1 MGAINLLRNEHSRCL
16 KNLNDCLKSMGENNT
31 TTGVFYAEVVLL
43 KGDALLAQCDYEEAM
58 KFYDETLKVLL
69 CDPTNNRVEI
79 GIAMYRKGM
88 LHYARGEKEDALKVL
103 GDSIALKGKIG
114 ESSANFATAYYFAG
128 HLLADH
134 KRIPE
139 AIDYFEKAIHMMK
152 DNLDEVDNVDIYLT
166 TGKLCELRDEMDGCL
181 DAFDLALKEIRDVPR
196 MEFDRAI
203 QDLRSIAS
211 VSMRLGDFV
220 GAIPILDKGLD
231 LTENRPYSLARA
243 SLFSDLGLCESKQGD
258 YQESTYHYEQ
268 ALKIRR
274 KKLGDSELVIETLM
288 KLGETYKMMEK
299 PDDALSFYN
308 DALEVTEKT
317 YGEDNERVASLLY
330 LLGDIKESTKE
341 TMEALANFEECLEIR
356 RRNLEIT
363 SLLIAETLE
372 RIGSI
377 YTEQENLSRA
387 YSCFTEAL
395 DIRQASSDPNDPALV
410 ESFFRIGVA
419 ARKQGDC
426 ERSLHFL
433 LDALRIRE
441 KHDQQREMC
450 ETLLEIGH
458 VHRELADSESA
469 RGCYEKCLE
478 MVHEFYGKSDIMAA
492 DVLLALGQIHR
503 SNGDTVQALKFL
515 NEGKFWTNAV
525 MIGASSISES
535 ETNPAAA
542 RVACNDT
549 S

>member
-1 MGAINLLRNEHSRCL
+1 
-16 KNLNDCLKSMGENNT
+16 
-31 TTGVFYAEVVLL
+31 
-43 KGDALLAQCDYEEAM
+43 
-58 KFYDETLKVLL
+58 
-69 CDPTNNRVEI
+69 
-79 GIAMYRKGM
+79 
-88 LHYARGEKEDALKVL
+88 
-103 GDSIALKGKIG
+103 
-114 ESSANFATAYYFAG
+114 
-128 HLLADH
+128 
-134 KRIPE
+134 
-139 AIDYFEKAIHMMK
+139 
-152 DNLDEVDNVDIYLT
+152 
-166 TGKLCELRDEMDGCL
+166 
-181 DAFDLALKEIRDVPR
+181 
-196 MEFDRAI
+196 
-203 QDLRSIAS
+203 
-211 VSMRLGDFV
+211 
-220 GAIPILDKGLD
+220 
-231 LTENRPYSLARA
+231 
-243 SLFSDLGLCESKQGD
+243 
-258 YQESTYHYEQ
+258 
-268 ALKIRR
+268 
-274 KKLGDSELVIETLM
+274 
-288 KLGETYKMMEK
+288 
-299 PDDALSFYN
+299 
-308 DALEVTEKT
+308 
-317 YGEDNERVASLLY
+317 
-330 LLGDIKESTKE
+330 
-341 TMEALANFEECLEIR
+341 MEALANFEECLEIR